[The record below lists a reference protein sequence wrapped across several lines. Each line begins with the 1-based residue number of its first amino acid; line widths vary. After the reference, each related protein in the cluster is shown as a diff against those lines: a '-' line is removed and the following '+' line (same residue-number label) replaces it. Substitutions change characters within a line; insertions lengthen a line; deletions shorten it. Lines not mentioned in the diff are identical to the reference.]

1 MQGRKLRGQ
10 TVGHTPSV
18 ARAAPRRNWVLVRV
32 AQPRI
37 EERARAVHL
46 GRANVRVP
54 VGDRAEPGPRVQVDA
69 REAEGRWNERPG
81 LLAVRPE
88 RLPVLVKLGVEAA
101 RPPACEHR
109 LDGREIDAKEIGE
122 RFEVWRERHDRAD
135 VQVAVRPAVEAPTDA
150 GGEGVVDGR
159 MTEGALDAD
168 RSDAAARVEEARH
181 PHDRIQLEERQ
192 GRRGVVEVY
201 FTCLE
206 LFLQRR
212 GQGADI
218 HLEADGQRG
227 LRAYAAADAAML
239 LASDGFVE
247 LQRVA
252 PERFIA
258 ERVESEGLAP
268 FPHHAVGVVLDHLV
282 EARGHPRA
290 HRVARWVDGPD
301 GTHEP
306 NGHEHYPDR
315 QPGAAWDNDS
325 HGDPPL
331 GRHGAGL

>member
-1 MQGRKLRGQ
+1 MIR
-10 TVGHTPSV
+10 
-18 ARAAPRRNWVLVRV
+18 
-32 AQPRI
+32 
-37 EERARAVHL
+37 
-46 GRANVRVP
+46 
-54 VGDRAEPGPRVQVDA
+54 
-69 REAEGRWNERPG
+69 
-81 LLAVRPE
+81 
-88 RLPVLVKLGVEAA
+88 
-101 RPPACEHR
+101 RPPR
-109 LDGREIDAKEIGE
+109 STLFPYTTLFRS
-122 RFEVWRERHDRAD
+122 RRERHDRAD
-135 VQVAVRPAVEAPTDA
+135 VQVAVRPAVEAPADA
-150 GGEGVVDGR
+150 GGERVVDGR
-159 MTEGALDAD
+159 VTEGALEAD

-252 PERFIA
+252 PGRFIA

-268 FPHHAVGVVLDHLV
+268 FQIG
-282 EARGHPRA
+282 RA
-290 HRVARWVDGPD
+290 HV
-301 GTHEP
+301 
-306 NGHEHYPDR
+306 
-315 QPGAAWDNDS
+315 
-325 HGDPPL
+325 
-331 GRHGAGL
+331 